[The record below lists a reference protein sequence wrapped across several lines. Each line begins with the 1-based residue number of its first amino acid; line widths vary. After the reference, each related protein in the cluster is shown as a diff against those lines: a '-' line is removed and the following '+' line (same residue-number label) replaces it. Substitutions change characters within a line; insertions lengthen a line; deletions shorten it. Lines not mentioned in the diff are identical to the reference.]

1 MPGVHRPEDDGPG
14 CCQHPRPLNA
24 AGLRSLAIM
33 VNLLVV
39 RHAESVWNLDG
50 RWQGHANPPLSS
62 AGEDQARAAAAGL
75 DSLDCI
81 VSSDLDRARQTAE
94 IIAGMLDSGPVTCD
108 PGWRER
114 NVGLW
119 QGLTSEQIE
128 RDYPGAL
135 ASGDYPPGWESDE
148 SVIERVLA
156 AAHRSAARASSG
168 DVLVVSHAGVIYTLE
183 RHFGCIFE
191 RTGNLGGLR
200 ILVESGEVRLQ
211 ERIALTG
218 DGACLRPAAATER
231 R

>member
-1 MPGVHRPEDDGPG
+1 
-14 CCQHPRPLNA
+14 
-24 AGLRSLAIM
+24 M

-50 RWQGHANPPLSS
+50 RWQGHANPPLSP
-62 AGEDQARAAAAGL
+62 AGEAQARAAAAGL
-75 DSLDCI
+75 DGVNCV
-81 VSSDLDRARQTAE
+81 VSSDLGRARQTAE
-94 IIAGMLDSGPVTCD
+94 IIAGTLGTGPVTTD

-114 NVGLW
+114 NVGRW

-128 RDYPGAL
+128 HDYPGAL
-135 ASGDYPPGWESDE
+135 AAGNYPPGWEGDE

-156 AAHRSAARASSG
+156 AVHRVAARIPSG

-183 RHFGCIFE
+183 RYFGCVFE
-191 RTGNLGGLR
+191 RIGNLGGRR
-200 ILVESGEVRLQ
+200 ISVQSGEVCLQ

-218 DGACLRPAAATER
+218 DGACLRPAATTER

>member
-1 MPGVHRPEDDGPG
+1 
-14 CCQHPRPLNA
+14 
-24 AGLRSLAIM
+24 M

-62 AGEDQARAAAAGL
+62 AGAAQARAAAAGL
-75 DSLDCI
+75 DGVDCI

-94 IIAGMLDSGPVTCD
+94 IIAESLDAGRVTCD

-135 ASGDYPPGWESDE
+135 AAGDYPPGWESDE
-148 SVIERVLA
+148 SLIERVLA

-168 DVLVVSHAGVIYTLE
+168 CVLVVSHAGVIYTLE

-191 RTGNLGGLR
+191 RIVNLGGRR

>member
-1 MPGVHRPEDDGPG
+1 M
-14 CCQHPRPLNA
+14 A
-24 AGLRSLAIM
+24 AGLRLLAVM

-62 AGEDQARAAAAGL
+62 EGASQARAAAAGL
-75 DSLDCI
+75 DSVNMI
-81 VSSDLDRARQTAE
+81 VSSDLDRARETAK
-94 IIAGMLDSGPVTCD
+94 IIAEALDAGPVTCD

-119 QGLTSEQIE
+119 QGLTGEQIE

-135 ASGDYPPGWESDE
+135 AAGNYPPGWESDE
-148 SVIERVLA
+148 SLMERVLA
-156 AAHRSAARASSG
+156 ASHRIATRVPSG

-183 RHFGCIFE
+183 RHFGCVYK
-191 RTGNLGGLR
+191 RTGNLGGR
-200 ILVESGEVRLQ
+200 RVLVQSGEVSLQ

-218 DGACLRPAAATER
+218 DGACLTPTATTER
-231 R
+231 